1 MGDHRSGSIRDYAAF
16 ARGVL
21 KFLFCFIPYFRP
33 SIHSR
38 FSEGSVRPHGKTK
51 LGFFP
56 LPTAEAGRLRNCL
69 VFAPE
74 FTALDPCVGDG
85 VAFTRLLEG
94 THAHQY
100 GIEIDANRAE
110 QARELGIETLHANTM
125 DVRCPA
131 ESVSLLYLNPPYDLE
146 VGQTN
151 NQRLEL
157 VFLEHTYRW
166 LEPGGVLIF
175 VIPQPQLKP
184 CARTLSEYFGDLRV
198 YRLTEPASVQYKQ
211 VAVLG
216 KRRKRHQHLR
226 DSELLES
233 VRWLEVL
240 AWKPD
245 LDLLSDKQAVFYE
258 VPPSGPVV
266 LTNTGIPLDEV
277 EDLLLDSAAY
287 RQASRFLLPRQRD
300 VRGRPLTPLHGGHV
314 GLLCTAGMLNGVF
327 GEGENRHIAHWRSVK
342 FTDHWEEEEEDGTK
356 ILHDRERFSH
366 ELTLVFA
373 NGKTQ
378 ILTHEKKD
386 SE

>member
-1 MGDHRSGSIRDYAAF
+1 M
-16 ARGVL
+16 
-21 KFLFCFIPYFRP
+21 
-33 SIHSR
+33 
-38 FSEGSVRPHGKTK
+38 RPHGKTK

-56 LPTAEAGRLRNCL
+56 LPTSEAARLRNCL
-69 VFAPE
+69 AFAPE
-74 FTALDPCVGDG
+74 FSAVDPCVGDG

-94 THAHQY
+94 AQAHRY

-110 QARELGIETLHANTM
+110 QARVLGIETLHANTM

-131 ESVSLLYLNPPYDLE
+131 ESICLLYLNPPYDLE

-166 LEPGGVLIF
+166 LKPGGVLVL
-175 VIPQPQLKP
+175 VIPQPQLKS
-184 CARTLSEYFGDLRV
+184 CARTLSEHFADLTV
-198 YRLTEPASVQYKQ
+198 FRLSEPACIQYRQ
-211 VAVLG
+211 IAVIG
-216 KRRKRHQHLR
+216 TRRRRHQYLR
-226 DSELLES
+226 DSALLES
-233 VRWLEVL
+233 LRWLEML
-240 AWKPD
+240 ALKAD
-245 LDLLSDKQAVFYE
+245 LPILTDAPTTRCQ
-258 VPPSGPVV
+258 VPPSGPIT

-277 EDLLLDSAAY
+277 EDLLLESAAY
-287 RQASRFLLPRQRD
+287 RQASRILLPKQRD

-314 GLLCTAGMLNGVF
+314 GLLCTAGMLKGVF
-327 GEGENRHIAHWRSVK
+327 GEGEDRHIAHWRSVK

-378 ILTHEKKD
+378 VLTHKKQ
-386 SE
+386 EAK